1 MPSRSLALA
10 IATCLSALVAVAPAG
25 ASDVTGFH
33 SVLAFGEGTGTSLS
47 ALAAFEASSAVP
59 AEDLNQRD
67 QYEGIE
73 QAGPAFSAADI
84 DRFYKDSSFRTLA
97 PGEVAS
103 TETPRA
109 GVTIVRDKAFA
120 VPRITG
126 ATRSDVMWGAGYAT
140 AENRLF
146 FMDVLRHT
154 AEGTTA
160 ELLGPGAAAADSR
173 QLGLEDR
180 SPEELTKQIESLPQT
195 AGPEGAKALQDI
207 RDYVAGINGFID
219 EIRLDPTRM
228 PGEYPALGIQ
238 PQPWTLADSA
248 AEGIYL
254 IGQFTVFGG
263 QQPEQAEAL
272 GMARAHLGAR
282 RGSAA
287 YRDLRLGGDPEA
299 VVTLTKRYHSDATGK
314 VNPRSVAMI
323 DPGSLVDR
331 DAQTGGPVTATS
343 SRSAAPSAA
352 LPGWARTLAT
362 RGLHLPHHAS
372 NAVLVDGR
380 HSGTGQALAVMGPQ
394 VGYYTPEVFFEY
406 ELHGGGIDTSG
417 VSFPGASPYPLI
429 GHGADFAYT
438 GTSAFSANKD
448 VFAEKLCNPDGS
460 KASFTSTHY
469 LYRGTCT
476 AFLTHDVVEQT
487 PVAPTSPSAPQ
498 TITLHTLRSV
508 HGPVGRFA
516 TVHGVPVALA
526 GAAAP
531 YDHEAQSYVAFMHL
545 AENTP
550 TSPQSFISA
559 MRAYTGSENWFY
571 VDHSHIA
578 VLQSGWFPR
587 HAKGTN
593 PDLPIWG
600 TGRWDWKGFNPATYG
615 YARLP
620 DSANPSSI
628 DPGRGYLVNW
638 NNAIAHGWRV
648 AAGDW
653 VNGPVHRASMLLH
666 GLHGALRHKPVDLA
680 SLSRLVTAPSL
691 TQDLRGLADWP
702 WMRRILGA
710 RPDPRVRPLVAL
722 LDGWTRGG
730 SQRRDLNSDNV
741 VDDSPAV
748 LLMDTWWPL
757 AVRGEFQ
764 PALGRKLLDF
774 VSREFNPIQPDG
786 IRDGSGNGFFDGFE
800 MDVQKDLRQVLRRP
814 VKGRF
819 SRTYCG
825 GGSRARCRAMLVR
838 TLLAAGARLTAKYG
852 ASTDAWK
859 LPVTCP
865 VTTPASC
872 DQIVPTSAGAI
883 SIPPQ
888 PFDNRGTFYQAVA
901 VAGKR

>member
-1 MPSRSLALA
+1 MRRLPALLTAALLA
-10 IATCLSALVAVAPAG
+10 APAAVPASAG
-25 ASDVTGFH
+25 AAATGFH
-33 SVLAFGEGTGTSLS
+33 SVLAFGEGTGTSAA
-47 ALAAFEASSAVP
+47 ALAGFEASAAVP
-59 AEDLNQRD
+59 PEDLNQRD

-73 QAGPAFSAADI
+73 QAGPTFGAADLLKY
-84 DRFYKDSSFRTLA
+84 YKDSSFRTLA
-97 PGEVAS
+97 AGDVAS

-109 GVTIVRDKAFA
+109 GVRIVRDKAFA
-120 VPRITG
+120 VPRIYG
-126 ATRSDVMWGAGYAT
+126 DTRSDVMWGAGYAT

-160 ELLGPGAAAADSR
+160 DLLGSSAVASDSR

-195 AGPEGAKALQDI
+195 NGAEGAKALQDI
-207 RDYVAGINGFID
+207 TDYVSGINAFID
-219 EIRLDPTRM
+219 QAQLDPTKM
-228 PGEYPALGIQ
+228 PAEYPALGIR

-272 GMARAHLGAR
+272 GMAQAKLGTK
-282 RGSAA
+282 RGGAA
-287 YRDLRLGGDPEA
+287 YRDLRFPADPEA
-299 VVTLTKRYHSDATGK
+299 VVTLTKRFGSDATGK
-314 VNPRSVAMI
+314 VDPRSVAMI

-331 DAQTGGPVTATS
+331 DAQTGGPVTPSTTA
-343 SRSAAPSAA
+343 RAAADPAVPAWAQA
-352 LPGWARTLAT
+352 LARHGLA
-362 RGLHLPHHAS
+362 LPHHAS
-372 NAVLVDGR
+372 NAVLVDGK

-394 VGYYTPEVFFEY
+394 VSYFTPEVFFEY
-406 ELHGGGIDTSG
+406 ELHGGGIDSSG

-448 VFAEKLCNPDGS
+448 VFAERLCNPDGS
-460 KASFTSTHY
+460 APSFTSTHY
-469 LYRGTCT
+469 LYKGTCT
-476 AFLTHDVVEQT
+476 AFATHDVVEQT

-498 TITLHTLRSV
+498 TVTLHTLRSV

-531 YDHEAQSYVAFMHL
+531 YDHESQSYVAFMRL

-571 VDHSHIA
+571 VDHSHIG

-587 HAKGTN
+587 HARGTD

-600 TGRWDWKGFNPATYG
+600 TGQWDWQGFDPATYD
-615 YARLP
+615 YRRLP
-620 DSANPSSI
+620 ASANPTAV
-628 DPGRGYLVNW
+628 DPARGYLVNW

-666 GLHGALRHKPVDLA
+666 GLRGALGHKPVDLA

-702 WMRRILGA
+702 WMRRIIGTGA
-710 RPDPRVRPLVAL
+710 DPQTRQLVAL
-722 LDGWTRGG
+722 LDAWSKAG
-730 SQRRDLNSDNV
+730 SQRRDLNGDNV
-741 VDDSPAV
+741 VDDSAAV
-748 LLMDTWWPL
+748 LLMDTWWPQ
-757 AVRGEFQ
+757 AVRAEFQ
-764 PALGRKLLDF
+764 PALGRPLLDF
-774 VSREFNPIQPDG
+774 VSREFNSIQPDG
-786 IRDGSGNGFFDGFE
+786 IRDGSGNGFFAGFE
-800 MDVQKDLRQVLRRP
+800 MDVQKDLRQVLHRP
-814 VKGRF
+814 VRGRF

-825 GGSRARCRAMLVR
+825 AGSLSRCRALLVR
-838 TLLAAGARLTAKYG
+838 TLDAAGATLSAKYG
-852 ASTDAWK
+852 ASTAGWK

-865 VTTPASC
+865 VTTPAGC

-901 VAGKR
+901 VSGKR